1 YNFKSP
7 KKNVSLYTEM
17 GVDIVSL
24 ANNHSFDFG
33 DKSFTDTADT
43 LSESGIAYTGA
54 GLNAEEA
61 AKPVYFIVN
70 GRKIA
75 YLAVCDT
82 VYPKATAATA
92 SGAGIFSLR
101 NMDAVT
107 EAIKAADAVSDYV
120 MVYTHWGHENS
131 KWFASEPTVCDQS
144 GWGRTMI
151 DAGADAVIG
160 SHPHVLQGMEY
171 HDGKIIA
178 YSLGNFWFNGK
189 TMDTG
194 LLRIRF
200 SNNGEMQCSFAP
212 CVQSDGTVTAI
223 TDEAAKR
230 ELFTSIE
237 THSGG
242 FVSIDNDGIITAVK
256 DTKGM

>member
-1 YNFKSP
+1 
-7 KKNVSLYTEM
+7 
-17 GVDIVSL
+17 
-24 ANNHSFDFG
+24 
-33 DKSFTDTADT
+33 
-43 LSESGIAYTGA
+43 
-54 GLNAEEA
+54 
-61 AKPVYFIVN
+61 
-70 GRKIA
+70 
-75 YLAVCDT
+75 
-82 VYPKATAATA
+82 
-92 SGAGIFSLR
+92 
-101 NMDAVT
+101 
-107 EAIKAADAVSDYV
+107 
-120 MVYTHWGHENS
+120 
-131 KWFASEPTVCDQS
+131 
-144 GWGRTMI
+144 MI